1 MKKELIVHYQGRPC
15 KRKYPFRRLRE
26 ARLTPNSLANCG
38 FALGWKAK
46 MPMVVNSFSHTY
58 YYLQIVGKVMHVV
71 DWQNVLIRGQFDA
84 LKRIAQIEIWHAWS
98 RSSGA
103 QQSSVEGIDLWKG
116 RLLDMKATNLICRG
130 DNEKIFASDFSF
142 GFERGCVLYSE
153 QKGIFGMQKH
163 DVHFIEVIVEAVKS
177 WVMTLEIILFKPTNS
192 LYFISPLKV
201 ATY

>member
-1 MKKELIVHYQGRPC
+1 MGKNLSFMGFYERLSLGFQIFHRLLSVEILKNFGRLGQLLHEQCRNDSCQHCPDQIEIVEIIIQSIISLCIFFTFMKKELIVHYQGRPC

-84 LKRIAQIEIWHAWS
+84 LKRIAQIEIWHA
-98 RSSGA
+98 
-103 QQSSVEGIDLWKG
+103 
-116 RLLDMKATNLICRG
+116 
-130 DNEKIFASDFSF
+130 
-142 GFERGCVLYSE
+142 
-153 QKGIFGMQKH
+153 
-163 DVHFIEVIVEAVKS
+163 
-177 WVMTLEIILFKPTNS
+177 
-192 LYFISPLKV
+192 
-201 ATY
+201 